1 MKKPVGISIG
11 ENWVISSDTMQFIT
25 IKNVSGFDKGK
36 NPITYWQNQ
45 GYHPTLKYAL
55 KSILDQEV
63 LDTGLEDV
71 KLVIAKIDE
80 LKTIIE
86 NLEV

>member
-11 ENWVISSDTMQFIT
+11 NDWVISNDTIQFIT
-25 IKNVSGFDKGK
+25 IKKVNGENKQHE
-36 NPITYWQNQ
+36 PITYWQNQ

-63 LDTGLEDV
+63 LDTGLEDIN
-71 KLVIAKIDE
+71 KVIAKIDE
-80 LKTIIE
+80 LKTTIE